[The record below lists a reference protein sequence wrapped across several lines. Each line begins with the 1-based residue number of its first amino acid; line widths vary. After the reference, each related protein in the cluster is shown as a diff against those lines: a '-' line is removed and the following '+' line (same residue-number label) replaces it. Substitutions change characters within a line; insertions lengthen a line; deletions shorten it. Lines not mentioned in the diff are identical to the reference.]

1 MIFVVVA
8 AGALAKE
15 EPASGEFDTASYS
28 YGFTFDQ
35 NGYSYY
41 PSWMI
46 AEDEE
51 TADVAG
57 GGAPTAAILFA
68 VGAALLALMLAVG
81 LWRTRTRRALA
92 LV

>member
-15 EPASGEFDTASYS
+15 EPASGDFDASYS
-28 YGFTFDQ
+28 YGWSFDN

-41 PSWMI
+41 PSWVT
-46 AEDEE
+46 AEDEA

-57 GGAPTAAILFA
+57 GAAATAAVLVA
-68 VGAALLALMLAVG
+68 VGVALLAAVG
-81 LWRTRTRRALA
+81 LWRARTRRALA

>member
-15 EPASGEFDTASYS
+15 EPASGDFDASYS
-28 YGFTFDQ
+28 YGWSFDN

-41 PSWMI
+41 PSWVT

-51 TADVAG
+51 AADVAG
-57 GGAPTAAILFA
+57 GSCWFTSHWD
-68 VGAALLALMLAVG
+68 VTKVCD
-81 LWRTRTRRALA
+81 
-92 LV
+92 

>member
-15 EPASGEFDTASYS
+15 EPASGDFDASYS
-28 YGFTFDQ
+28 YGWSFDN

-41 PSWMI
+41 PYWVT

-57 GGAPTAAILFA
+57 GAAATAAVLVA
-68 VGAALLALMLAVG
+68 VGVALLAAVG
-81 LWRTRTRRALA
+81 LWRARTRRALA

>member
-15 EPASGEFDTASYS
+15 EPASGDFDASYS
-28 YGFTFDQ
+28 YGWSFDN

-41 PSWMI
+41 PSWVT

-51 TADVAG
+51 TTADVAG
-57 GGAPTAAILFA
+57 GAAATAAVLVA
-68 VGAALLALMLAVG
+68 VGVALLAAVG
-81 LWRTRTRRALA
+81 LWRARTRRALA

>member
-15 EPASGEFDTASYS
+15 EPASGDFDASYS
-28 YGFTFDQ
+28 YGWSFDN

-41 PSWMI
+41 PSWVT

-57 GGAPTAAILFA
+57 GAAATAAVLVA
-68 VGAALLALMLAVG
+68 VGVALLAAVG
-81 LWRTRTRRALA
+81 LWRARNRRVLA

>member
-41 PSWMI
+41 PSWVV
-46 AEDEE
+46 AEDDE

-57 GGAPTAAILFA
+57 GAAATAAVLVA
-68 VGAALLALMLAVG
+68 VGVALIAGVSLWRARKRRMLALI
-81 LWRTRTRRALA
+81 
-92 LV
+92 

>member
-15 EPASGEFDTASYS
+15 EPASGDFDASYS
-28 YGFTFDQ
+28 YGWSFDN

-41 PSWMI
+41 PSWVS

-57 GGAPTAAILFA
+57 GAAATAAVLVA
-68 VGAALLALMLAVG
+68 VGVALLAAVG
-81 LWRTRTRRALA
+81 LWRSRTRRALA